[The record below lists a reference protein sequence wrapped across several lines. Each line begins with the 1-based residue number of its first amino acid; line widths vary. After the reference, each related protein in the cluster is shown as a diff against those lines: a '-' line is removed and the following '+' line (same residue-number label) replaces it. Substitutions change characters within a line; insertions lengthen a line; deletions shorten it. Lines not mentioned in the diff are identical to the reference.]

1 MKIQAGIWCKLTSQD
16 KMILLKGISKDSVVK
31 KSA

>member
-1 MKIQAGIWCKLTSQD
+1 MKIQAGIWCKLTVQD
-16 KMILLKGISKDSVVK
+16 KMILLKGISQESVVN